1 MLSAIRLRRG
11 TVAALLALALFRAY
25 AQAAQPGASGS
36 GATDLG
42 SVQTSA
48 PGDSS
53 GNTAGRAPDTAL
65 AVAPGHVPIDA
76 EQPSDVV
83 SHRFLQNDVIPTE
96 NFNDVV
102 RLTPSAMDIDP
113 VGPGLQQNFG
123 QSIRGFQYTQF
134 DNDFDGI
141 EIPNSPSNYS
151 PQTAAYFMQHDIG
164 TITVDRGPGTAS
176 TIGLA
181 TFGGTV
187 SITSRTPSST
197 VQLNPYATSGS
208 FGTRLFGLDLE
219 SGAVASLNGGRGY
232 IDLSREEAR
241 GALTGVST
249 ERRNG
254 FVRWDQPIGE
264 RTLVT
269 FVEVANNSDTHT
281 PYGTPMVSMQKYGRD
296 YALNNDP
303 TSGAFAGYNR
313 DNYTTDLGYVRVQ
326 HDFGGGLQLDE
337 RAYTSGFYHRGT
349 LATDPTGLSPNLS
362 GSVLIGGQRVNVTG
376 DVPGYAV
383 HNDYRAFGTV
393 TRLTQDTLWGQA
405 RAGIW
410 VERDGNSVDR
420 ARIDLSRDGV
430 VYQASAAAS
439 PYQYQYYDSFLAV
452 QPYVEVAWTPLPG
465 LTVTPGVKY
474 SSFTRTLD
482 ASVNRTTGLPARY
495 NATYNKALPEIAAN
509 YVISPGFSAYAQVAR
524 GFLAPALNVFYVTQL
539 SSVLPET
546 TTNYQVGTVLNRG
559 WLNANADLYY
569 ITLDNFLQS
578 TSVGQV
584 TLFSNNG
591 GAVYKGAE
599 IEATAKLGRGVSLYA
614 NGSLNSSAYTGNG
627 NTLAQTPRRT
637 GAAGVIYDHAK
648 LLRPRDEGYALL
660 VAKNVGPQY
669 GLDTNAVGKQDQFPI
684 KSYNTVD
691 LTLGYVF
698 PLSATRRARFGVQ
711 VANLLNDRS
720 LIAYNGLSS
729 GAAALPLYFVN
740 ASRSVFFSVS
750 AAL

>member
-1 MLSAIRLRRG
+1 MFPAIRLRP
-11 TVAALLALALFRAY
+11 TILAALAAFASMESK
-25 AQAAQPGASGS
+25 AQTPPPGA
-36 GATDLG
+36 GAADLG
-42 SVQTSA
+42 SVQASA
-48 PGDSS
+48 GGDAA
-53 GNTAGRAPDTAL
+53 GNTSGPVPNTAL

-76 EQPSDVV
+76 QQPSDVI
-83 SHRFLQNDVIPTE
+83 SHRFLQNNVIPTE
-96 NFNDVV
+96 NFDDVV

-197 VQLNPYATSGS
+197 VQLNPYGTFGS
-208 FGTRLFGLDLE
+208 FGTKLFGIDGE

-241 GALTGVST
+241 GALTGTST

-254 FVRWDQPIGE
+254 FVRWDQPVGDN
-264 RTLVT
+264 TLVT
-269 FVEVANNSDTHT
+269 FVEVTNNSNNHT
-281 PYGTPMVSMQKYGRD
+281 PYGTPMVSMQRYGRN
-296 YALNNDP
+296 YALNDDP

-313 DNYTTDLGYVRVQ
+313 DDYTTDLGYVRVQ
-326 HDFGGGLQLDE
+326 HDFGGGLQVDE

-349 LATDPTGLSPNLS
+349 LAVDPTGLSPNLS
-362 GSVLIGGQRVNVTG
+362 GSVLIGGVRTDVTG

-383 HNDYRAFGTV
+383 HNDYRAFGDV
-393 TRLTQDTLWGQA
+393 TRFTQDTPWGQA

-410 VERDGNSVDR
+410 IERDGNSVDR
-420 ARIDLSRDGV
+420 ARIDLSRDGE
-430 VYQASAAAS
+430 VYQTRATQS
-439 PYQYQYYDSFLAV
+439 PYQYQFYNSFLAV
-452 QPYVEVAWTPLPG
+452 QPYLEYAWTPLPG

-474 SSFTRTLD
+474 SSFTRYLD
-482 ASVNRTTGLPARY
+482 ATVNRSTGLPARY
-495 NATYNKALPEIAAN
+495 NATYNKALPEIMAN
-509 YVISPGFSAYAQVAR
+509 YVISPGLSAYAQVAR
-524 GFLAPALNVFYVTQL
+524 GFLAPALNVFYVSQL

-546 TTNYQVGTVLNRG
+546 TTNYQVGTVFNRR

-578 TSVGQV
+578 TSVGGI

-599 IEATAKLGRGVSLYA
+599 IEATARLGRGVSLYA
-614 NGSLNSSAYTGNG
+614 NGSLNSSAYTTNG
-627 NTLAQTPRRT
+627 NNLAQTPRRT
-637 GAAGVIYDHAK
+637 GAAGLIYDRAG
-648 LLRPRDEGYALL
+648 LLRELDEGYGLL
-660 VAKNVGPQY
+660 VAKHVGPQY
-669 GLDTNAVGKQDQFPI
+669 GVDTNVVGQPDQYPI

-698 PLSATRRARFGVQ
+698 PFSATRRARLGVQ

-729 GAAALPLYFVN
+729 GTPALPLYFVN
-740 ASRSVFFSVS
+740 ASRSIFFSLS